1 MRKTAYEL
9 RISDWSS
16 DVCSSDLRAPV
27 RSCGNC
33 GGASTTSAIPRL
45 PPRARHHH
53 PALTR
58 PGETPESPA
67 HLRDN
72 PAMDTQAHDGDALV
86 VAGKTY
92 RSRLLTGTGKFKDL
106 DETGAATEAAGSEI
120 VTVAIR
126 RSNLGQNPGEPN
138 LLDVL
143 PPDRYT
149 ILPNPA
155 GCYTAEDAVR
165 TCRPAPELLACHP
178 LAKLEVRC
186 DQEA

>member
-1 MRKTAYEL
+1 M

-16 DVCSSDLRAPV
+16 DVCSSDLLPTKTGRAPV

-45 PPRARHHH
+45 PPRARHPH

-92 RSRLLTGTGKFKDL
+92 RSRPPTGTGKFKDHS
-106 DETGAATEAAGSEI
+106 SEE
-120 VTVAIR
+120 R
-126 RSNLGQNPGEPN
+126 RVGKECVS
-138 LLDVL
+138 
-143 PPDRYT
+143 
-149 ILPNPA
+149 
-155 GCYTAEDAVR
+155 
-165 TCRPAPELLACHP
+165 TCRARWQ
-178 LAKLEVRC
+178 RC
-186 DQEA
+186 Q